1 MKQLLSIFLVILFAF
16 PAWAQ
21 EGVITEIQKGQQAPF
36 TGVLMD
42 AKAAAKVLTE
52 QKYTA
57 EECRLEMDRE
67 IEILKAKLELDLKIS
82 DIKLDMTT
90 NKVSNNFL
98 ELTQS
103 VTGNFY
109 NYTIQ
114 SSSHGF
120 ITASGFGG
128 GSSLSYSVSHENLD
142 GQSNRAEGW
151 GLVFKDHPSQG
162 DSDGSFGF
170 IVNDLSKSL
179 SELSYSPSLS

>member
-67 IEILKAKLELDLKIS
+67 LEMLRAKLELDLKIS
-82 DIKLDMTT
+82 EIK
-90 NKVSNNFL
+90 
-98 ELTQS
+98 
-103 VTGNFY
+103 
-109 NYTIQ
+109 
-114 SSSHGF
+114 SSSANEKYTSLLSIKEEENKRLQELALKSPNDYSHWWF
-120 ITASGFGG
+120 AGG
-128 GSSLSYSVSHENLD
+128 IIGGIALSVSIFAVAVEIKN
-142 GQSNRAEGW
+142 
-151 GLVFKDHPSQG
+151 
-162 DSDGSFGF
+162 
-170 IVNDLSKSL
+170 
-179 SELSYSPSLS
+179 